1 MALRNQIQKRAL
13 SVSRLVAQTP
23 VTTGEVPPEINPMK
37 KWGSFTWTDPFNLE
51 SRLTDDEKMF
61 RDAFRFFLFQNL
73 KPEIEI
79 FYNSLYLDIISFMG
93 TDGLTL
99 DLPYPY

>member
-61 RDAFRFFLFQNL
+61 RDAFRFFTPNL
-73 KPEIEI
+73 RFFTTVDSQINHCLK
-79 FYNSLYLDIISFMG
+79 
-93 TDGLTL
+93 
-99 DLPYPY
+99 

>member
-61 RDAFRFFLFQNL
+61 RDAFRFFF
-73 KPEIEI
+73 
-79 FYNSLYLDIISFMG
+79 ISKFETG
-93 TDGLTL
+93 N
-99 DLPYPY
+99 